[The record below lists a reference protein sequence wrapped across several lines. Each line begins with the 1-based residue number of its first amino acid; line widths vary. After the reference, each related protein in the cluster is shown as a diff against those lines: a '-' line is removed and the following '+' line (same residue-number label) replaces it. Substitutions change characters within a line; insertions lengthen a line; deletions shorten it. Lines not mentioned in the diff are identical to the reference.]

1 MTGIDRFWPVALCH
15 RLIIDLKRGGFSLDP
30 RPVWHWTA
38 CTSVP
43 HSAVFIHIKYG
54 VSSDWALNTL
64 LHSWSELFLLQ
75 TSRGK
80 EIESLK
86 ASDLFLVTLSQD
98 YNTPQN
104 TLHPTSSR
112 AAVIS
117 VLSLPL
123 FFWFVYEDRQPLL
136 WTAGPPPRL
145 VLGIF
150 RTLYAIS
157 MLFFETT

>member
-1 MTGIDRFWPVALCH
+1 MILVLTLGQYDTEQPVLLSLTALFSFTSNEIWRFL
-15 RLIIDLKRGGFSLDP
+15 RLSSKHTRSFMKR
-30 RPVWHWTA
+30 A
-38 CTSVP
+38 VP
-43 HSAVFIHIKYG
+43 PPNPSH
-54 VSSDWALNTL
+54 
-64 LHSWSELFLLQ
+64 

-123 FFWFVYEDRQPLL
+123 FFCFVYEDRQPLL